1 MAPCEPPPGGKLPRA
16 SGTQHT
22 GGRYVQVRRP
32 RDAHVSLGGHLL
44 LAIFVDLRA
53 ARAWQVGALACRA
66 RWAGW
71 RAAELGGWRAAE
83 QTGLACWRA
92 AAAAVRGAAVRGL
105 QLGIG
110 AVGGCRVWWVC
121 CGTKQTSRP
130 LSESERRWRGGQLG
144 PWIGSHGGPPAAPLS
159 STAPAGPLS
168 TPWEG
173 RPRTGGGYGSM
184 RSGARVSAAGGAAVS
199 GCCMS
204 TTAGCIFR
212 GARWPLTRSRW
223 P

>member
-1 MAPCEPPPGGKLPRA
+1 MPSSSTFE
-16 SGTQHT
+16 
-22 GGRYVQVRRP
+22 RR
-32 RDAHVSLGGHLL
+32 
-44 LAIFVDLRA
+44 
-53 ARAWQVGALACRA
+53 
-66 RWAGW
+66 
-71 RAAELGGWRAAE
+71 ELGRSELWPAEQGGLAGVLPSRRGWRAAE

-110 AVGGCRVWWVC
+110 AVGVCREWWVC